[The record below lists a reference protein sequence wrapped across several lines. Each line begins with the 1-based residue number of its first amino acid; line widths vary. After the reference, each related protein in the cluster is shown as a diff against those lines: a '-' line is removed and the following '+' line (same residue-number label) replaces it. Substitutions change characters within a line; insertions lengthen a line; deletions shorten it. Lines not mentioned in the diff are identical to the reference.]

1 MIDTSALIDGRIVEL
16 FRLGFLDGELI
27 VPDFVLDELRHV
39 ADSAD
44 PARRA
49 RGRRGLDVVE
59 QLQKLSTSVHTLETG
74 LSGTEEV
81 DLKLMKLARKRKA
94 DLITGD
100 YNLARAAQ
108 VSGVRVLNLNQ
119 LAAALRPVVSA
130 GDPLEITILKDG
142 KEPGQGVGYLPDG
155 TMVVVE
161 GGRSLMNQTVTV
173 TVTSALQT
181 AAGRMIFAKLEQA

>member
-59 QLQKLSTSVHTLETG
+59 QLQKLSASVHTLETG